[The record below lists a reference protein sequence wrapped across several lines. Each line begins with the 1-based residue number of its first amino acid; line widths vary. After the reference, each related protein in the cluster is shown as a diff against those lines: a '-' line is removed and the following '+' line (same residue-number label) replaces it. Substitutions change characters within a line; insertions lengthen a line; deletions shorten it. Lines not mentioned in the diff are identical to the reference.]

1 MTLLSKELLS
11 KNMTEIRN
19 GYLTLP
25 PVVMSR
31 WINPNLKIVWQLLMC
46 LTRVFQP
53 SLGVKMTG

>member
-1 MTLLSKELLS
+1 
-11 KNMTEIRN
+11 MTEIRN

-25 PVVMSR
+25 LVVMSR